1 MQPKQIYFSQLM
13 KEETKDPQTVRRP
26 SAGLGFSGP
35 RAVLPLIVLGVKDAW
50 LQFSIVRE

>member
-1 MQPKQIYFSQLM
+1 M